1 MKIPNYDIDDDVAAN
16 FTQLYD
22 FMPDR
27 CFRMLICGPSGSGK
41 TNTLMHMIYN
51 LLYFDKIYLYAKNLE
66 QSKYRNLMKE
76 FEPWSEE
83 AGYDIIEASN
93 DKIIPVK
100 NLNGDNQKIAIFD
113 DFVCDNNQKPIENY
127 FIQGRHKNCCAIYLS
142 QSYYKT
148 PKDIRLNCSHFVIY
162 DFPSANEKSL
172 ICRENNVSEQLY
184 ERATRDPY
192 DFIYINKPKKQV
204 EKNFNETI

>member
-66 QSKYRNLMKE
+66 QSKYQNLMVE

-100 NLNGDNQKIAIFD
+100 NLNGENQKIAIFD
-113 DFVCDNNQKPIENY
+113 DFVCDKNQKPIENY

-162 DFPSANEKSL
+162 DFPSTNEKSL
-172 ICRENNVSEQLY
+172 ICRENNVSKQLY
-184 ERATRDPY
+184 EKATRDPY

-204 EKNFNETI
+204 KKNFNETI